1 MHYRP
6 SPLTNQLGERVLR
19 EDKQTAPASE
29 WPTAA
34 ATTGRLKSQRVELIT
49 RCTELA
55 RFLRGVNESNW
66 ANWFDARVTE
76 IRLGQAEGID
86 NLLGGFVGLGNIGDV
101 FLCPEAGHSITA
113 RDETAM
119 NEQFLLMLSKVS
131 AVALD
136 VQTLLGGPV
145 RDRAAAMA
153 PC

>member
-1 MHYRP
+1 
-6 SPLTNQLGERVLR
+6 LGERVLR
-19 EDKQTAPASE
+19 EDKQTAPIND
-29 WPTAA
+29 WPG
-34 ATTGRLKSQRVELIT
+34 ATTSTGRLKSQRVELIV

-66 ANWFDARVTE
+66 ANWFDARLTE
-76 IRLGQAEGID
+76 IRLGQPEGID
-86 NLLGGFVGLGNIGDV
+86 NLLSGFIGLGNIGDV
-101 FLCPEAGHSITA
+101 FLCPEAGHSITP
-113 RDETAM
+113 RDESAM

-145 RDRAAAMA
+145 TDRATAMA

>member
-1 MHYRP
+1 M
-6 SPLTNQLGERVLR
+6 LR
-19 EDKQTAPASE
+19 EDKQTAPATE
-29 WPTAA
+29 WPTATATATA
-34 ATTGRLKSQRVELIT
+34 ATGRLKSQRVELIT

-55 RFLRGVNESNW
+55 RFLRGVNEFNW

-76 IRLGQAEGID
+76 IRLGQTEGID

-101 FLCPEAGHSITA
+101 FLCPEAGHSITP
-113 RDETAM
+113 RDEMAM

-136 VQTLLGGPV
+136 VQGMLGGSV